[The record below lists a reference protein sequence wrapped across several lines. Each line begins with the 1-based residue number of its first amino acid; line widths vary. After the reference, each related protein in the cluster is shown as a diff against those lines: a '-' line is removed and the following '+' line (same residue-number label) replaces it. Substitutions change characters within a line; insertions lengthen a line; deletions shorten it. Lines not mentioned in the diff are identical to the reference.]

1 MKKVKTSKVAPKSEM
16 LSTIQANT
24 VKQMIIN
31 SMAGIFEGKKSSPD
45 DAFFKAANDIADR
58 IIHATQMSL
67 IQSNVF
73 DKVVKNNKPLKA
85 KKSK

>member
-1 MKKVKTSKVAPKSEM
+1 MKTVKTSKVAPKSEM
-16 LSTIQANT
+16 LSTLQLNT

-31 SMAGIFEGKKSSPD
+31 SMAGIFEGKTLKPD
-45 DAFFKAANDIADR
+45 DAFFKAANEIADK
-58 IIHATQMSL
+58 ILHASQMAL

-73 DKVVKNNKPLKA
+73 DKVVKNSKPLKA